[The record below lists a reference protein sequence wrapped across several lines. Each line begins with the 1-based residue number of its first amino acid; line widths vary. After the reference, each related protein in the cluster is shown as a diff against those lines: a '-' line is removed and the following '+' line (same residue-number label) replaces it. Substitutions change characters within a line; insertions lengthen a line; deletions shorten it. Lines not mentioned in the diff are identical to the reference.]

1 MDNNVKKFLKAVPV
15 LAAGI
20 VIGAVATDREKVKN
34 ALIYGCDTVMDWAEY
49 LLLKTGIF
57 EEEIDILEDMV
68 SKEDEDDF
76 DFEDFDG
83 PEEMIPEEDEM
94 AEDTDTTPMEKGNW
108 GATYRPIKCISTRMH
123 LVGIVT

>member
-15 LAAGI
+15 LATGI

-68 SKEDEDDF
+68 SEEDEDDF

-108 GATYRPIKCISTRMH
+108 GAT
-123 LVGIVT
+123 

>member
-34 ALIYGCDTVMDWAEY
+34 ALIYGCDTAMDWAEE

-68 SKEDEDDF
+68 SEEDEEDF
-76 DFEDFDG
+76 DFDDFDG
-83 PEEMIPEEDEM
+83 PVEMLPEEDEM
-94 AEDTDTTPMEKGNW
+94 AEEADTTPMEKGDW
-108 GATYRPIKCISTRMH
+108 GAT
-123 LVGIVT
+123 

>member
-68 SKEDEDDF
+68 SEEDEDDF

-83 PEEMIPEEDEM
+83 PEEMIPEEDVM
-94 AEDTDTTPMEKGNW
+94 AEDTDTTPMEKGDW
-108 GATYRPIKCISTRMH
+108 GAT
-123 LVGIVT
+123 

>member
-34 ALIYGCDTVMDWAEY
+34 ALIYGCDTAMDWAEE

-57 EEEIDILEDMV
+57 EEDMDVLEDLV
-68 SKEDEDDF
+68 SEEDEEDF
-76 DFEDFDG
+76 DFDDFDG
-83 PEEMIPEEDEM
+83 PVEMFPEEDEM
-94 AEDTDTTPMEKGNW
+94 EEEADTTPMEKGDW
-108 GATYRPIKCISTRMH
+108 GAT
-123 LVGIVT
+123 